1 MEELLTVTRSIS
13 HPILPK
19 SIMKHILIICSL
31 LLAITA
37 SPLNAATKVKTA
49 ADLKKE
55 EDDKKAK
62 IEAQKEVFKEHF
74 EALKTDLP
82 SLNLSDVY
90 GISEVDLR
98 KLYERAFSA
107 KGMKMMEAKQKAQTM
122 TINLKPEPK
131 PAATAATTAKTT
143 TAKATTAKSTTA
155 QPESDPEP

>member
-1 MEELLTVTRSIS
+1 
-13 HPILPK
+13 
-19 SIMKHILIICSL
+19 MKHILIISSL

-37 SPLNAATKVKTA
+37 SPLNAATGAKNTA
-49 ADLKKE
+49 DPN
-55 EDDKKAK
+55 DKKAK

-82 SLNLSDVY
+82 SLNFSDVY

-122 TINLKPEPK
+122 TINLKPK
-131 PAATAATTAKTT
+131 PTTATTNTPTAKTAIEND
-143 TAKATTAKSTTA
+143 TAAKSKTA
-155 QPESDPEP
+155 QPESNPEP

>member
-1 MEELLTVTRSIS
+1 MEELLTVARSIS
-13 HPILPK
+13 YPILPK
-19 SIMKHILIICSL
+19 NIMKHILIICSL

-37 SPLNAATKVKTA
+37 YPLNAATKTA

-62 IEAQKEVFKEHF
+62 IEAQREVFKEHF

-98 KLYERAFSA
+98 KL
-107 KGMKMMEAKQKAQTM
+107 
-122 TINLKPEPK
+122 
-131 PAATAATTAKTT
+131 
-143 TAKATTAKSTTA
+143 
-155 QPESDPEP
+155 

>member
-1 MEELLTVTRSIS
+1 
-13 HPILPK
+13 
-19 SIMKHILIICSL
+19 MKHILIICSL

-37 SPLNAATKVKTA
+37 FPLNAATNVKTP
-49 ADLKKE
+49 ADPKKG
-55 EDDKKAK
+55 EDEKKAK
-62 IEAQKEVFKEHF
+62 IEAQKEVFKQHF
-74 EALKTDLP
+74 ETLKTDLP

-131 PAATAATTAKTT
+131 TATTTNAPAKAATVET
-143 TAKATTAKSTTA
+143 TTA
-155 QPESDPEP
+155 QPESNPEP

>member
-1 MEELLTVTRSIS
+1 
-13 HPILPK
+13 
-19 SIMKHILIICSL
+19 MKHILILCSL

-49 ADLKKE
+49 AEMKKE
-55 EDDKKAK
+55 EDEKKAK
-62 IEAQKEVFKEHF
+62 VEAQKEVFKEHF

-122 TINLKPEPK
+122 TIKLKPEPK
-131 PAATAATTAKTT
+131 PAATTNTTATTTATAKGTTPQATTGKTT
-143 TAKATTAKSTTA
+143 TTQSNSK
-155 QPESDPEP
+155 PNP